1 MSNESKK
8 LNKVL
13 KQYYSHV
20 EREPGESTTDYAA
33 RIIQNM
39 QQYKM
44 VTVPELFQFAKETV
58 EYLYPKREIP
68 PVQKELLNEF
78 FQRCLDNEVKS
89 IVRNN

>member
-44 VTVPELFQFAKETV
+44 VTVPELFQFANRTV
-58 EYLYPKREIP
+58 PSFALIPVAQQAGQKCYDIWYKREQQDTERQGKQIG
-68 PVQKELLNEF
+68 
-78 FQRCLDNEVKS
+78 
-89 IVRNN
+89 

>member
-1 MSNESKK
+1 M
-8 LNKVL
+8 
-13 KQYYSHV
+13 

-78 FQRCLDNEVKS
+78 FQRCLDNDIKS